1 MTPSTRKPS
10 LRLTVTL
17 LTIIVLAVVSMALAP
32 SSARCCEAFWEQT
45 YFYYD
50 AEHTQYAGMC
60 EINCWGQF
68 SCYGDRTDYYE
79 YSLLYPCGPCGS

>member
-1 MTPSTRKPS
+1 MTRSTRKPS

-32 SSARCCEAFWEQT
+32 SARCCQVFWEQT

-60 EINCWGQF
+60 EINCLGQF